1 MVFVFLVLQ
10 GDPIESNALRR
21 AVAPAATGEAAA
33 DLPADYVFSV
43 GAVKALTGHL
53 EGSAGLAGLAHALV
67 VLQQQ
72 AVVPLRYRN
81 INPYVANSLDN
92 WHVPSRWVSREF
104 G

>member
-1 MVFVFLVLQ
+1 MV
-10 GDPIESNALRR
+10 
-21 AVAPAATGEAAA
+21 PAATETSATK
-33 DLPADYVFSV
+33 LPADYVFSV

-67 VLQQQ
+67 VLQHQ
-72 AVVPLRYRN
+72 ALVPLRYRN

-92 WHVPSRWVSREF
+92 WQVPSRCVPE